1 MRAIFAAA
9 LSLGVRSSHMTA
21 TTEHSFAARDEGGI
35 AMVKQLLLTTAL
47 AAFMIAPA
55 LAQDTSTQP
64 AGESPTMQTPPA
76 TENQAAPATPPAP
89 TAQDQAAPAAP
100 TAQDQTAPA
109 TPPAETAEQQVTP
122 PPSDAII
129 SAENATDMRADK
141 LIGTSVYNAEGQ
153 EVGSVQDIVFDKDGK
168 IVGVVLKV
176 GGLLGIG
183 GKSVGIKWDEV
194 QIAPQDETLKVNY
207 TKDQLKVAPDFKTKD
222 AIAAEQQQPMAPSSP
237 TSTQ

>member
-1 MRAIFAAA
+1 M
-9 LSLGVRSSHMTA
+9 LKH
-21 TTEHSFAARDEGGI
+21 
-35 AMVKQLLLTTAL
+35 LLLTTAL
-47 AAFMIAPA
+47 VGFAIGPA
-55 LAQDTSTQP
+55 LAQDTTTQP
-64 AGESPTMQTPPA
+64 MQPPPA
-76 TENQAAPATPPAP
+76 PTAQDQSAPATPPAP
-89 TAQDQAAPAAP
+89 TAQDQAAPAM
-100 TAQDQTAPA
+100 
-109 TPPAETAEQQVTP
+109 PPAETATQEQQVTP

-194 QIAPQDETLKVNY
+194 QVMPQEGTVKVNY
-207 TKDQLKVAPDFKTKD
+207 SEDQLKVAPAFKTQD
-222 AIAAEQQQPMAPSSP
+222 AIAAERPAAPALP